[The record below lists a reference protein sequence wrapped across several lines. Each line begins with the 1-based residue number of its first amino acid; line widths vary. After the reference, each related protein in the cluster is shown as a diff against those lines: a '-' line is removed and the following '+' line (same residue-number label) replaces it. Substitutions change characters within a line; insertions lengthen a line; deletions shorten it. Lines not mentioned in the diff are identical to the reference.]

1 VMAQTVDWVMAIKT
15 VWATAPMKWVPISQ
29 QFHSALVVPHL
40 PSAPAAHTR
49 VRCSTMQRSSVGVTA
64 RVAKLVQTMCWQLVM
79 KRVRWATCL
88 PLSHSAVA
96 PSTPSPSQ
104 LHHKVLLRLRATRK
118 RQCRGV
124 HPLTT
129 AAQLLPI
136 TLLNIRCRALVCGLC
151 LTMACLLR

>member
-64 RVAKLVQTMCWQLVM
+64 RVAKLVQIMCWRLVM
-79 KRVRWATCL
+79 TRVRWATCL

-96 PSTPSPSQ
+96 LSIPTPNQ
-104 LHHKVLLRLRATRK
+104 LRHKALLRSRATHK
-118 RQCRGV
+118 QQCRGA
-124 HPLTT
+124 HRPTT
-129 AAQLLPI
+129 AARLLPI
-136 TLLNIRCRALVCGLC
+136 TSLNIRCRALVCGLC

>member
-1 VMAQTVDWVMAIKT
+1 MAIKI
-15 VWATAPMKWVPISQ
+15 VWATVRMKWAAISQ
-29 QFHSALVVPHL
+29 QFHSALAAPHL
-40 PSAPAAHTR
+40 PSALVAHTR

-64 RVAKLVQTMCWQLVM
+64 RVAKLVQIMFWRLVM
-79 KRVRWATCL
+79 KRVRWATRL

-118 RQCRGV
+118 QQCRGA
-124 HPLTT
+124 HPPTT
-129 AAQLLPI
+129 AARLSPI
-136 TLLNIRCRALVCGLC
+136 TSLNIRCRALVCGLC